1 MIIQISNTNK
11 FINKANKIHNYK
23 YDYSEVAYLNSKTK
37 IKIICKEHGIF
48 KQRPDS
54 HLNGN
59 GCKKCANIKKNN
71 KNKFI
76 NQANEIHNSK
86 YNYCNV
92 NYINN
97 KTKIKIICKKHGI
110 FEQIPSSHLY
120 GFGCSKCSISVSKAE
135 TAWLNMLNIPNDIH
149 HRQVKIYINEK
160 YDKKYFLV
168 DGFDSK
174 TNTIYEFYGDYW
186 HGNPKIYNK
195 DNKHP
200 ENGEKYGD
208 LYKETINRENIL
220 KNNGYK
226 LITMWESDFKKNW
239 VTI

>member
-76 NQANEIHNSK
+76 KQAKEIHNSK

-97 KTKIKIICKKHGI
+97 KTKIKIICKKHGT
-110 FEQIPSSHLY
+110 FEQTPNNHLH
-120 GFGCSKCSISVSKAE
+120 GFGCIKCAYNAKTSNTNEFINSANK
-135 TAWLNMLNIPNDIH
+135 IH
-149 HRQVKIYINEK
+149 NYKYNYSEVNYINNRT
-160 YDKKYFLV
+160 
-168 DGFDSK
+168 SK
-174 TNTIYEFYGDYW
+174 SI
-186 HGNPKIYNK
+186 
-195 DNKHP
+195 
-200 ENGEKYGD
+200 
-208 LYKETINRENIL
+208 
-220 KNNGYK
+220 
-226 LITMWESDFKKNW
+226 
-239 VTI
+239 